1 MAPGFYYT
9 IALLLVVIVASL
21 VGWQFRRRY
30 ATNWYRRAKLG
41 KYLTIYFVIVLVA
54 LGILSFTNPKP
65 FWPKEAISLGCW
77 LILLGCQIYSW
88 RYARLKAAIEP
99 PPQPPAP
106 RVSRRPRFWGQ
117 VAWILGPLLILAG
130 LASWTLVADRLSVQ
144 AEARTRAG
152 EIAASVLAG
161 AEDFFQVLQ
170 FTKDGFSVTQ
180 GRNHFSVNEQF
191 ELVAPRP
198 RLWPPQPAPLTET
211 DFARLQPGKLAQWR
225 EAEAA
230 FDREAWE
237 EAADLYLNF
246 LEGRRQLGREP
257 MADFHAGIASSRFRP
272 LALFRRA
279 LALERQ
285 GETAAAIDAYNDL
298 FGGFIFG
305 PRQPA
310 ESGVP
315 LEVLAALKILAL
327 AGTNV
332 AALPEDWR
340 KNPTFLVS
348 TLTQNEVSPLTDAA
362 IQQLQTLAP
371 ALVNAATPGNQSVA
385 ELFDIWERFTQA
397 RQCYTEA
404 RVQQGTNTW
413 PEQFWV
419 KSAAPW
425 LAVRQHPPTTW
436 LADRRDGPNEIFYA
450 VLPESWLQQKLLGRV
465 RNLDR
470 WNDFA
475 VMVEI
480 AGRQLAVTPEPVG
493 SSGKMEASAQQL
505 RAHNQPSMVTVRL
518 ANPSDYFRAAAR
530 RQWVFGMLVGTMLIA
545 GALAAWMARRALL
558 KQLRLNE
565 MKSNFVSSV
574 SHELRAPIA
583 SVRLLAESLERGKIS
598 EPQKQNEYFRFIGQE
613 CRRLSALIENVLNF
627 SRIEQGRKQYEF
639 EPTDLVALVEQTVKL
654 MQPYAEERGVKLELS
669 KVQSPRSN
677 VELSVDGRALQQA
690 LVNLID
696 NAIKHSPK
704 DAPVTVELKTDGETP
719 NVQRME
725 HTPSTKTERAS
736 GDNPVT
742 RHPAPITLSVSDH
755 GPGIPASE
763 HEKIFARFYRLG
775 SELRR
780 ETPGVGIG
788 LSIVKHIV
796 EAHGGR
802 VRVASEGGQ
811 GSRFTM
817 ELPIKTAEPR
827 RRGEKAE

>member
-1 MAPGFYYT
+1 MAPGFYYI
-9 IALLLVVIVASL
+9 IAMLLVVMVLIVAVL
-21 VGWQFRRRY
+21 VRRWVNRPY
-30 ATNWYRRAKLG
+30 APNWHRRAKLG
-41 KYLTIYFVIVLVA
+41 KYLTIYFVIVLVV
-54 LGILSFTNPKP
+54 LGIVSFTDQKP
-65 FWPKEAISLGCW
+65 FWPQRAISLGCW
-77 LILLGCQIYSW
+77 LVVLSCLIYSW

-99 PPQPPAP
+99 PPPPAS
-106 RVSRRPRFWGQ
+106 RVARRPRFLGQ
-117 VAWILGPLLILAG
+117 TAWILGPLLILAG

-144 AEARTRAG
+144 AEAKTRAG
-152 EIAASVLAG
+152 EIAASMLAG
-161 AEDFFQVLQ
+161 AEDSFQVLQ

-180 GRNHFSVNEQF
+180 GRDHFSVNERF

-198 RLWPPQPAPLTET
+198 RLWPPQPAPLTEV
-211 DFARLQPGKLAQWR
+211 DFARLQSGKLAQWR
-225 EAEAA
+225 EAETA
-230 FDREAWE
+230 FDREAWA

-246 LEGRRQLGREP
+246 LEGRRQLDREP

-285 GETAAAIDAYNDL
+285 GETAAAIDAYNDI

-315 LEVLAALKILAL
+315 LEVLAALKIMAL

-340 KNPTFLVS
+340 KNPAFLVS

-371 ALVNAATPGNQSVA
+371 ALVNAATPGNRSVA

-397 RQCYTEA
+397 RQRYTEA

-436 LADRRDGPNEIFYA
+436 RADRQDGPNEIFYA
-450 VLPESWLQQKLLGRV
+450 GLPESWLQQKLLGRV

-475 VMVEI
+475 VTVEI
-480 AGRQLAVTPEPVG
+480 AGRPLAVTPEPVS
-493 SSGKMEASAQQL
+493 SSGKMAASAQQL
-505 RAHNQPSMVTVRL
+505 RAHNQPIMVTVRL

-530 RQWVFGMLVGTMLIA
+530 RQWVFGMLIGTMLIA

-613 CRRLSALIENVLNF
+613 CRRLSALIENVLDF

-654 MQPYAEERGVKLELS
+654 MQPYAAERGVTLELS
-669 KVQSPRSN
+669 KVQSPKSN

-696 NAIKHSPK
+696 NAIKHSPQ
-704 DAPVTVELKTDGETP
+704 DATVTVKLKTNEEAFS
-719 NVQRME
+719 VQRP
-725 HTPSTKTERAS
+725 TSTI
-736 GDNPVT
+736 
-742 RHPAPITLSVSDH
+742 HLSVSDH

-780 ETPGVGIG
+780 ETPGAGIG

-796 EAHGGR
+796 AAHGGR
-802 VRVASEGGQ
+802 VRVESEVGQ
-811 GSRFTM
+811 GSRFTI
-817 ELPIKTAEPR
+817 ELPGTNSTTDGHR
-827 RRGEKAE
+827 